1 MKFSNPKAILAV
13 LTLTA
18 SAAAFVPSKNRA
30 LFSPNTCQTSPTFTT
45 SSVPSSGFAVQKQ
58 GRSNAGPS
66 TSLRMAA
73 EDFKE
78 DKYTEAAWAS
88 IAALTKVADFYSAS
102 TVEAPFL
109 LDVMLNPNKHSAG
122 EDAEAARKVV
132 EKTLVKAGVDVN
144 NVRSEL
150 EKYLSKQARV
160 SDNSSKVMG
169 RSLQKVLE
177 TARNGKEILGDSFV
191 STEGLLLALIKE
203 DEKFT
208 SQALLQQGVKYT
220 DVLDVVKGMR
230 TKTGPANT
238 RSAENMYEALLKY
251 GIDFTEKAKEGKL
264 DPVIGRDDGK
274 FPFICITHLTWKH
287 HHVTC
292 FSHLL
297 MYVQRFGEPFR
308 FYPDEPRTILY

>member
-1 MKFSNPKAILAV
+1 MMFSNAKAILAV

-30 LFSPNTCQTSPTFTT
+30 LFSPNTCQTSPTLTT
-45 SSVPSSGFAVQKQ
+45 STIGSVPSSGFAVQKQ
-58 GRSNAGPS
+58 GRSNAGPA
-66 TSLRMAA
+66 TATALRMAA

-122 EDAEAARKVV
+122 EDAEAARKVC
-132 EKTLVKAGVDVN
+132 EKTLVKAGCDVN
-144 NVRSEL
+144 SLRSEL

-160 SDNSSKVMG
+160 SDNTSKVMG

-177 TARNGKEILGDSFV
+177 TARNGREILGDSFV
-191 STEGLLLALIKE
+191 STEGMLLALIKE

-208 SQALLQQGVKYT
+208 SQALLQQGIKYT

-230 TKTGPANT
+230 IKTGPANT

-274 FPFICITHLTWKH
+274 FYCMVSLTWSSIT
-287 HHVTC
+287 V
-292 FSHLL
+292 
-297 MYVQRFGEPFR
+297 
-308 FYPDEPRTILY
+308 

>member
-1 MKFSNPKAILAV
+1 MKFHNATALLAV

-18 SAAAFVPSKNRA
+18 SAAAFVPSQNLA
-30 LFSPNTCQTSPTFTT
+30 LFSQKTCQTSQAFTSST
-45 SSVPSSGFAVQKQ
+45 RSVPSSGSFVQKQ
-58 GRSNAGPS
+58 GRSRAGPA
-66 TSLRMAA
+66 TALRMAA

-122 EDAEAARKVV
+122 EDAEAARKVC
-132 EKTLVKAGVDVN
+132 EKTLTKAGVDVN
-144 NVRSEL
+144 NIRSEL
-150 EKYLSKQARV
+150 EKYLSKQPRV
-160 SDNSSKVMG
+160 SDNTSKVMG

-177 TARNGKEILGDSFV
+177 TARVGKEILGDSFV

-208 SQALLQQGVKYT
+208 REALLEQGIKYT
-220 DVLDVVKGMR
+220 DVLDVIKGMR
-230 TKTGPANT
+230 VKIGPANT

-274 FPFICITHLTWKH
+274 FPFFASLTWSSI
-287 HHVTC
+287 TMS

-297 MYVQRFGEPFR
+297 MY
-308 FYPDEPRTILY
+308 L

>member
-1 MKFSNPKAILAV
+1 MKFSNSKVMMAV

-30 LFSPNTCQTSPTFTT
+30 LFSQKSTCQTNPSQAFTFTT
-45 SSVPSSGFAVQKQ
+45 PSVPSAASFVQQ
-58 GRSNAGPS
+58 HGRSTA
-66 TSLRMAA
+66 LFMAA

-88 IAALTKVADFYSAS
+88 IAALTKAADFYSAS

-122 EDAEAARKVV
+122 EDAEAARKVC
-132 EKTLVKAGVDVN
+132 EKTLAKAGVDVN
-144 NVRSEL
+144 NIRSEL
-150 EKYLSKQARV
+150 EKYLSKQPRV
-160 SDNSSKVMG
+160 SDNTSKVMG

-177 TARNGKEILGDSFV
+177 TARSGKEILGDSFV

-208 SQALLQQGVKYT
+208 SQALLQQGIKYT
-220 DVLDVVKGMR
+220 DVLEAIKGMR
-230 TKTGPANT
+230 IKSGPANT
-238 RSAENMYEALLKY
+238 RGAENMYEALLKY
-251 GIDFTEKAKEGKL
+251 GIDFTERAKAGKL

-274 FPFICITHLTWKH
+274 FPFCLYSYHLEQH
-287 HHVTC
+287 HQRVKYS
-292 FSHLL
+292 SHLL
-297 MYVQRFGEPFR
+297 MYF
-308 FYPDEPRTILY
+308 

>member
-18 SAAAFVPSKNRA
+18 SVAAFVPSKNRA
-30 LFSPNTCQTSPTFTT
+30 LFSQKTCQPSQAFTSTT
-45 SSVPSSGFAVQKQ
+45 PSVPSSASFVQKL
-58 GRSNAGPS
+58 GRSGP
-66 TSLRMAA
+66 TTATALRMAA

-88 IAALTKVADFYSAS
+88 IAALTKVADFYSAT

-122 EDAEAARKVV
+122 EDAEAARKVC
-132 EKTLVKAGVDVN
+132 EKTLTKAGVDVN
-144 NVRSEL
+144 SLRSEL
-150 EKYLSKQARV
+150 EKYLSKQPRV
-160 SDNSSKVMG
+160 SDNTSKVMG

-177 TARNGKEILGDSFV
+177 TSRNGKEILGDSFV

-208 SQALLQQGVKYT
+208 SQALLQQGIKYT
-220 DVLDVVKGMR
+220 DVLDVVKEMR
-230 TKTGPANT
+230 VKTGPANT

-274 FPFICITHLTWKH
+274 FPFCVSLTWSIT
-287 HHVTC
+287 V
-292 FSHLL
+292 
-297 MYVQRFGEPFR
+297 
-308 FYPDEPRTILY
+308 